1 MTPRLILFDLDGT
14 LVNTG
19 GAGLRAFDR
28 SMEEEFG
35 PGMTLD
41 TITPAGM
48 TDTAIFREIFSSN
61 QGRSPTKE
69 EEERLFARYL
79 TCLEEE
85 IALSEGFHVLPGVR
99 ELLDKLADDNRFLV
113 GLGTGNLETGARIK
127 LERPALNGYFSFGG
141 FGSDSSDRPELLR
154 SGVKKG
160 LEIVG
165 RTGEAGVVFVIGDTP
180 RDVSAGKAIG
190 ARTLAVA
197 SGPYSR
203 TELEKSG
210 PDLAVDDLC
219 DSDSLAAWLLS

>member
-48 TDTAIFREIFSSN
+48 TDTAIFREIFSHN
-61 QGRSPTKE
+61 RGRSPVKT
-69 EEERLFARYL
+69 EEERLFVRYL
-79 TCLEEE
+79 KYLEEE
-85 IALSEGFHVLPGVR
+85 IAVSEGFRVLPGVR
-99 ELLDKLADDNRFLV
+99 EILEELADDNRFLV

-154 SGVKKG
+154 QGVKKG
-160 LEIVG
+160 LEAAG
-165 RTGEAGVVFVIGDTP
+165 RTGESGVVIVIGDTP

-203 TELEKSG
+203 TELQKSE

-219 DSDSLAAWLLS
+219 DSTALAAWFLS